1 MTKGLKKTLHRKH
14 AGFLLAEFRNGELFG
29 LDGTALDLGR
39 VVPRREALYQVE
51 PPGLG
56 KPSARIDKLDRVS
69 TFDFADGF
77 EERPKAQSL
86 ERPPIAVAAAGEE
99 EKMTQEDR
107 AVQLVLGA
115 CGELIKCLICVVLR
129 AVARAVVGKQAAA
142 VAELLSGCLQGAM
155 LSEGMQLAL
164 KDAIL
169 DSGASQTYVTSRVQ
183 LENVQPGEGYVR
195 VATGRREAVTESG
208 DLGPIKGAQKVDG
221 FARTLVSVMDVA
233 EQVGNVLFTPNAAF
247 VLEKGFGAGD
257 AASMTKIADA
267 TYSRL
272 YSFDVVALD
281 EHGARLRGGKAVVG
295 AVT

>member
-1 MTKGLKKTLHRKH
+1 M
-14 AGFLLAEFRNGELFG
+14 
-29 LDGTALDLGR
+29 
-39 VVPRREALYQVE
+39 
-51 PPGLG
+51 
-56 KPSARIDKLDRVS
+56 
-69 TFDFADGF
+69 
-77 EERPKAQSL
+77 
-86 ERPPIAVAAAGEE
+86 AATGEE

-115 CGELIKCLICVVLR
+115 CDELIKCLICVVLR
-129 AVARAVVGKQAAA
+129 AVARAVVGQQAVA
-142 VAELLSGCLQGAM
+142 VAELLSGYLRKGAM

-195 VATGRREAVTESG
+195 VATGRKEAVTESG

-281 EHGARLRGGKAVVG
+281 EHAARLREGGAVVG